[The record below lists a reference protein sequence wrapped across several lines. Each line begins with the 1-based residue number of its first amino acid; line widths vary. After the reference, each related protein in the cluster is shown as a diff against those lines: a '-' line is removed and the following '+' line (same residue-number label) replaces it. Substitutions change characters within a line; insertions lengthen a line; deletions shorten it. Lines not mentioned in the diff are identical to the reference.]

1 MSARETAIQSDAGIA
16 AGPRFLRNKPN
27 SRRPRGGAGDAHNRL
42 HAFLQNEAKPAEGPD
57 ASVRPRGKNDLESR
71 KGDLESLAE
80 PPRKGDY
87 PFESGAWA
95 ETARLPPQNDSAT

>member
-1 MSARETAIQSDAGIA
+1 MKPQSEATPGIA
-16 AGPRFLRNKPN
+16 TRAAFLRNKPN

-80 PPRKGDY
+80 PPQKAITPLIR
-87 PFESGAWA
+87 
-95 ETARLPPQNDSAT
+95 RLGRNGPAAAAKR